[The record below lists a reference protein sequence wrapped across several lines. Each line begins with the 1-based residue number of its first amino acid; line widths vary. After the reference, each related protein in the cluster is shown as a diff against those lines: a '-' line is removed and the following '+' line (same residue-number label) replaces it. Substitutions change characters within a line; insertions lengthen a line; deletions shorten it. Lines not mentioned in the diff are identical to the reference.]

1 MEKDLSS
8 LYSEKKD
15 KENDETLFNIKLSK
29 SVVET
34 TPLNGH
40 SLFDDDKSLS
50 DWTDNVFTQ
59 SVFYHGSDDLI
70 WGKFFVCVYKSPN
83 SNKLNAIIFDKLG
96 TSCFESVDISSNS
109 QYYPAIENLSPSDQE
124 SNVKKCIAVILLQ
137 RYPLLSPSDLSQIL
151 SNKSENCDYD
161 PPYAGDLA
169 SSCQLITAVPP
180 EDLGKRFFTSGLLQN
195 RFVSSTLLDVIYE
208 NNESTIELNNR
219 LVFHLGEQLE
229 QLFNPVTEYSPE
241 QTEYGY
247 KAPED
252 ELPTE
257 SDDDLVKAICN
268 ELLQLQTNFTFNLVE
283 FLQKFLIALRVRV
296 LNEEINGL
304 STTKLNRLFPP
315 TIDEVTRINC
325 IFLDSLKTA
334 IPYGSLEVLKAC
346 SITIPYFYK
355 AYTRHEAATK
365 NFSKD
370 IKLFIRHFSNVIP
383 EREVYTEMKIESIIK
398 GPQEKLLKLK
408 LIIERLWKSKK
419 WRPKNQEMAKKC
431 YNNII
436 DVIDS
441 FGKLDSPLHSYST
454 RVFTPSGKI
463 LTELAKCWPVELQY
477 KWLKRRV
484 VGVYDVVDLND
495 ENKRNL
501 LVIFSDYV
509 VFINILEAESYY
521 TSDGSNRPLISDI
534 LMNSLINEVPLPSKI
549 PKLKVERHCYI
560 DEVLVS
566 ILDKSTLRFDRLK
579 GKDSFSMVC
588 KLSSAFISSSSV
600 ADLITKARILEKDTA
615 FHLFKASR
623 SHFTLYSTAHELCA
637 YDSEKIKSKFALFL
651 NIPPSKEILEVNN
664 LHLAFFARFCSNDG
678 RDNIVIL
685 DVLTKHD
692 DKHIEVTSD
701 NIVFTIINQLAI
713 EIPICFS
720 SLNSSMAKDLL
731 CVNENL
737 IKNLEHQLEEVKHPS
752 TDEHRAVNS
761 KLSGASDFDATH
773 EKKRSYGTITTF
785 RSYTSDLKD
794 SPSGDNS
801 NVTKETKE
809 ILPVKPT
816 KKSSKKPREIQ
827 KKTKTNASKAEH
839 IEKKK
844 PNKGKG
850 FFGVLKN
857 VFGSKSKS
865 KPSPVQ
871 RVPKKIS
878 QRHPKSPVKKPMTS
892 EKKSSP
898 KRAVVS
904 SPKIKKKS
912 TSFSTKES
920 QTAKSSLRAVEFK
933 SDDLIGKPP
942 DVGNGAHPQENTRI
956 SSVVRDTKYVS
967 YNPSQHVT
975 ENASNEKNVEPK
987 ADQSTKQDNISNFAD
1002 VEVSASSY
1010 PEKLDAETDDQ
1021 IIGKATN
1028 SSSVHGNKELS
1039 DLAEV
1044 TTANRVSTTSAGDQL
1059 IDTQSEF
1066 LRAADVENLSDDD
1079 EHRQNESRVFNDD
1092 LFGDFIPKHYRNKQE
1107 NINSSSNLFPEGK
1120 VPQEKGVSNENTNI
1134 SLKTNEDASTL
1145 TQKLSPQASKVLTEN
1160 SNELKDTNNEGKDA
1174 KDIKL
1179 GDDYSDKETAK
1190 EITKPK
1196 NFVEGITERKE
1207 IFPTI
1212 PRLAPPASKINFQR
1226 SPSYIELFQGM
1237 RVVLDKHDAH
1247 YNWKRLAS
1255 QVSLSEGLKVNTEED
1270 AAIINKSQDD
1280 AKAERMTQI
1289 SEVIEYEMQQ
1299 PIPTYLPKAHLDGS
1313 GIEKSDD
1320 KFLEIEEELKEEL
1333 KGSKTGDEDVGNNN
1347 PSNSIPKIEKPPAFK
1362 VIRTSPVRII
1372 GRTFEDTRKYE
1383 NGSPSDI
1390 SFTYDTHNNDEPDKR
1405 LMELKFPSQDEIP
1418 DDRFYTPAEE
1428 PTAEFPVK
1436 ELPNTPRSINVTTSN
1451 NKSTGDKSSSGN
1463 IDQKPTELLDDLEFS
1478 SFNIAFGN
1486 TSMSTDNMKIS
1497 SDLSSNKTVLGNA
1510 QKVQESPSGPLIYVL
1525 PQSSTRHEKEG
1536 FLRKKQKDEPIWV
1549 SPSKIDFADLSRRT
1563 KALTPE
1569 RNTVPL
1575 KNNDS
1580 RKYKYTGEGSIGN
1593 MTNMLLTKDASY
1605 AYLKDFVAL
1614 SDDEDEDGKQNCA
1627 VGGPE
1632 KLKFY

>member
-15 KENDETLFNIKLSK
+15 EEDHVAPFNIKLSK
-29 SVVET
+29 SVLVT
-34 TPLNGH
+34 TPKNSS
-40 SLFDDDKSLS
+40 SLLDENKSLS
-50 DWTDNVFTQ
+50 QWTDDVFTQ

-70 WGKFFVCVYKSPN
+70 WGKFFVCVYKSPSN
-83 SNKLNAIIFDKLG
+83 NKLNAIIFDKLG
-96 TSCFESVDISSNS
+96 TSCFESVDISSGS

-124 SNVKKCIAVILLQ
+124 SNVKKCIAVVLLQ
-137 RYPLLSPSDLSQIL
+137 RYPLLSQSDLSQIL

-169 SSCQLITAVPP
+169 SSCKLITAVPP
-180 EDLGKRFFTSGLLQN
+180 EGLGKRFFTSGLLQD
-195 RFVSSTLLDVIYE
+195 RFVSSALLDVIYE
-208 NNESTIELNNR
+208 NSESTIELNNR

-247 KAPED
+247 KAPDD

-257 SDDDLVKAICN
+257 SDSDLVKAICN
-268 ELLQLQTNFTFNLVE
+268 ELLQLQTNFTFSLVE

-296 LNEEINGL
+296 LNEEIDGL

-334 IPYGSLEVLKAC
+334 TPYGSLEVLKAC

-370 IKLFIRHFSNVIP
+370 IKLFIRHFSDIIP

-419 WRPKNQEMAKKC
+419 WKPENQEMAKKC
-431 YNNII
+431 YDNII

-495 ENKRNL
+495 ESKRNL

-509 VFINILEAESYY
+509 VFINILEAGSYY
-521 TSDGSNRPLISDI
+521 TSDGSNRPSISDI

-566 ILDKSTLRFDRLK
+566 ILDKSSLRFDRLK
-579 GKDSFSMVC
+579 GKDSFSTVC
-588 KLSSAFISSSSV
+588 KLSSSFISSSSV

-637 YDSEKIKSKFALFL
+637 YDAENIKSKFALFL
-651 NIPPSKEILEVNN
+651 NIPPSEEILEANN
-664 LHLAFFARFCSNDG
+664 LHLALFARFRNND
-678 RDNIVIL
+678 DNDNLVIL
-685 DVLTKHD
+685 DILTKHEN
-692 DKHIEVTSD
+692 KHIEVTSD

-713 EIPICFS
+713 EIPICYS
-720 SLNSSMAKDLL
+720 SLKSSMAKDLL

-737 IKNLEHQLEEVKHPS
+737 VKDLEHQLKEAKGCS
-752 TDEHRAVNS
+752 TNENEAIDS
-761 KLSGASDFDATH
+761 KVSNESTFDATH

-794 SPSGDNS
+794 SSSGNKGKL
-801 NVTKETKE
+801 TMETKE
-809 ILPVKPT
+809 ISPVKPI
-816 KKSSKKPREIQ
+816 KKPAKKPREVQ
-827 KKTKTNASKAEH
+827 KKTKTEASKADH
-839 IEKKK
+839 IKKK
-844 PNKGKG
+844 TSKKGKG

-857 VFGSKSKS
+857 VFGNKSKS
-865 KPSPVQ
+865 KPLPVQ
-871 RVPKKIS
+871 REPKKIP
-878 QRHPKSPVKKPMTS
+878 QRHPKSPVKKPTTLEKKS
-892 EKKSSP
+892 SSKRAVVPSSKIEKKSSP
-898 KRAVVS
+898 S
-904 SPKIKKKS
+904 
-912 TSFSTKES
+912 STKEPQS
-920 QTAKSSLRAVEFK
+920 AKSSLEAVEFK
-933 SDDLIGKPP
+933 SRGLIGKSP
-942 DVGNGAHPQENTRI
+942 DVEKGPHPQENTRI
-956 SSVVRDTKYVS
+956 SSVVRDTKFAS
-967 YNPSQHVT
+967 YIPSQPVA
-975 ENASNEKNVEPK
+975 EISKIEKDVEPE
-987 ADQSTKQDNISNFAD
+987 ADQSIKQGNLSNFAD
-1002 VEVSASSY
+1002 VERSASPH
-1010 PEKLDAETDDQ
+1010 PEKPDAETEDQ
-1021 IIGKATN
+1021 IMEKTTE
-1028 SSSVHGNKELS
+1028 SSQVHGKKELP
-1039 DLAEV
+1039 DLAEMAM
-1044 TTANRVSTTSAGDQL
+1044 TNRVPAILTGDQN
-1059 IDTQSEF
+1059 IDTQSEA
-1066 LRAADVENLSDDD
+1066 LRVEDVANVDDNDEN
-1079 EHRQNESRVFNDD
+1079 RQNESRVFNDD
-1092 LFGDFIPKHYRNKQE
+1092 LFGDFIPKPSGSEQD
-1107 NINSSSNLFPEGK
+1107 NISGSNSLFPEGEILQK
-1120 VPQEKGVSNENTNI
+1120 KGVISSNSNI
-1134 SLKTNEDASTL
+1134 SVRTDDDVSTL
-1145 TQKLSPQASKVLTEN
+1145 TQKFSSRADKALNEN
-1160 SNELKDTNNEGKDA
+1160 PHGLKDTNNESRDV
-1174 KDIKL
+1174 IL
-1179 GDDYSDKETAK
+1179 GEDHKYKATAEET
-1190 EITKPK
+1190 TKPK
-1196 NFVEGITERKE
+1196 NLVEKRAERKG
-1207 IFPTI
+1207 IFPII
-1212 PRLAPPASKINFQR
+1212 PKLAPPASKINFQR

-1255 QVSLSEGLKVNTEED
+1255 QVSLSDGLKVNTEDD
-1270 AAIINKSQDD
+1270 AAIASESHDDIN
-1280 AKAERMTQI
+1280 AERMTQI
-1289 SEVIEYEMQQ
+1289 SEAVEDEMQQ
-1299 PIPTYLPKAHLDGS
+1299 PIPTYLPKGNLCDS
-1313 GIEKSDD
+1313 SIENGDD
-1320 KFLEIEEELKEEL
+1320 KLFVIDEKLKEEL
-1333 KGSKTGDEDVGNNN
+1333 KGSKTVNEDVGSNNL
-1347 PSNSIPKIEKPPAFK
+1347 SHSIPKIEKPPVFK

-1372 GRTFEDTRKYE
+1372 GKTFEDIRKNE
-1383 NGSPSDI
+1383 NASPSDL
-1390 SFTYDTHNNDEPDKR
+1390 SFTYDTHNEDEPDKR

-1428 PTAEFPVK
+1428 PTAAFPVEK
-1436 ELPNTPRSINVTTSN
+1436 LPKTLRNVDITTSN
-1451 NKSTGDKSSSGN
+1451 NKSTDDKLNKSIEQN
-1463 IDQKPTELLDDLEFS
+1463 PTELLDDLEFS

-1486 TSMSTDNMKIS
+1486 TSMSTDNVKTS
-1497 SDLSSNKTVLGNA
+1497 SDLSSNKTVSENA
-1510 QKVQESPSGPLIYVL
+1510 TKVQESPSGPLIYVL
-1525 PQSSTRHEKEG
+1525 PQSSAKREKEG
-1536 FLRKKQKDEPIWV
+1536 FLRKKENNAPIWV

-1569 RNTVPL
+1569 RHTVPL
-1575 KNNDS
+1575 KTNDG
-1580 RKYKYTGEGSIGN
+1580 RTHKNVEGGSIGN
-1593 MTNMLLTKDASY
+1593 MTNILLSKDASY
-1605 AYLKDFVAL
+1605 AYLTDFVAL
-1614 SDDEDEDGKQNCA
+1614 SDNEDGDGKESY
-1627 VGGPE
+1627 VTDGPE